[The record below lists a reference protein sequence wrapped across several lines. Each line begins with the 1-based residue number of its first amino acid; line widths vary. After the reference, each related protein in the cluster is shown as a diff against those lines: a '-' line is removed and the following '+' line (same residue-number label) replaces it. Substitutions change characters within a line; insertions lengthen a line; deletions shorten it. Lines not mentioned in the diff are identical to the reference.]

1 MKKKN
6 KKKNTYKY
14 DNKRFILV
22 FTMMFCLVISMSTY
36 WMYAYKHKYGKNY
49 FDNKIISYKVSDYV
63 DTDGNY
69 VYLKNIDKEI
79 INTFINEQKEVLKNN
94 VIDMSV
100 TKGIYKDILSIKISY
115 VLYGELSNYE
125 DVITINI
132 DLKNNK
138 VLSNDDMIDMVKG
151 SYKDIATDIFN
162 EYIKINNNR
171 EVVDAITEE
180 KLSSSEFN
188 NNSEKYIIRI
198 REKLPEIMNIY
209 IENNEVYYLVRKY
222 EINKVCYYTNTDI
235 NMGYINK
242 KIEKTI
248 DEAIRNSS
256 YSEINLYY
264 NHYNSSTSFEF
275 KKLTLFPIN
284 FDGEYDTK
292 NDFVIE
298 TDITSMLY
306 SLLTFYIMYE
316 LKMCECISRAAENV
330 IRNQIT
336 REALDKIDELEIEQA
351 NQLRKN
357 KKEKLVKKTV
367 ENFKKISTRE
377 EEDE

>member
-49 FDNKIISYKVSDYV
+49 FNNKIISYKVSDYV

-79 INTFINEQKEVLKNN
+79 INTFINKQKEVLKNN

-180 KLSSSEFN
+180 KLSSSAFN

-198 REKLPEIMNIY
+198 REKLPEVMNIY

-242 KIEKTI
+242 KIG
-248 DEAIRNSS
+248 
-256 YSEINLYY
+256 
-264 NHYNSSTSFEF
+264 
-275 KKLTLFPIN
+275 KL
-284 FDGEYDTK
+284 
-292 NDFVIE
+292 
-298 TDITSMLY
+298 
-306 SLLTFYIMYE
+306 
-316 LKMCECISRAAENV
+316 
-330 IRNQIT
+330 
-336 REALDKIDELEIEQA
+336 
-351 NQLRKN
+351 
-357 KKEKLVKKTV
+357 
-367 ENFKKISTRE
+367 
-377 EEDE
+377 

>member
-6 KKKNTYKY
+6 KKMNAYKY

-36 WMYAYKHKYGKNY
+36 WMYAYKHNCGKNY

-79 INTFINEQKEVLKNN
+79 INTFINKQKEVLKNN

-138 VLSNDDMIDMVKG
+138 VLSNDDMIDMVNG

-180 KLSSSEFN
+180 KLSSSVFN

-198 REKLPEIMNIY
+198 REKLPEVMNIY

-242 KIEKTI
+242 KIG
-248 DEAIRNSS
+248 
-256 YSEINLYY
+256 
-264 NHYNSSTSFEF
+264 
-275 KKLTLFPIN
+275 KL
-284 FDGEYDTK
+284 
-292 NDFVIE
+292 
-298 TDITSMLY
+298 
-306 SLLTFYIMYE
+306 
-316 LKMCECISRAAENV
+316 
-330 IRNQIT
+330 
-336 REALDKIDELEIEQA
+336 
-351 NQLRKN
+351 
-357 KKEKLVKKTV
+357 
-367 ENFKKISTRE
+367 
-377 EEDE
+377 

>member
-162 EYIKINNNR
+162 EYIKINNN
-171 EVVDAITEE
+171 
-180 KLSSSEFN
+180 
-188 NNSEKYIIRI
+188 SEKYIIRI
-198 REKLPEIMNIY
+198 REKLPDVMNIY

-242 KIEKTI
+242 KI
-248 DEAIRNSS
+248 
-256 YSEINLYY
+256 
-264 NHYNSSTSFEF
+264 
-275 KKLTLFPIN
+275 
-284 FDGEYDTK
+284 GE
-292 NDFVIE
+292 
-298 TDITSMLY
+298 L
-306 SLLTFYIMYE
+306 
-316 LKMCECISRAAENV
+316 
-330 IRNQIT
+330 
-336 REALDKIDELEIEQA
+336 
-351 NQLRKN
+351 
-357 KKEKLVKKTV
+357 
-367 ENFKKISTRE
+367 
-377 EEDE
+377 